1 MGIFQDMEGLVLK
14 IVEIYVEIQDM
25 EIFKNMEIILDV

>member
-1 MGIFQDMEGLVLK
+1 MGIFQDMEGLALK